1 MEQNIKVVKFRPWKP
16 AEKSTVQHASLAVKT
31 PRNTCG
37 SSVRSLSRIIR
48 THEPGP
54 ASDGCNEVWN
64 PSASRGSTHEMEISS
79 KPRGSTVRWLLWR
92 WPCQAKSDPVRCTA
106 SGLAQM
112 RVPCGNT
119 SSQANLPGISCS
131 EPTAYRFSVPA
142 SKTKKRPQQKLTQ
155 FWPNKCSMKN
165 SESQSSQHSQA
176 MRSSES
182 SVKYR
187 PKTAQNLGMK
197 QLIVTTTA
205 TRHPDLMVNTSLDL
219 KSLNDRRKSWP
230 LISTPGLSS
239 DTYLLS
245 KSRKHQVNSR
255 GKHMSQHETW
265 REAKVPETFQDIL
278 FKIRFDCKCR
288 IFGPFGLLIGT
299 PAKLWCWLC
308 QRSLLKQ
315 ACICSVNV
323 QKSHSVRKE
332 AGALRSGTRPLPFLI
347 ALRLVIRG

>member
-1 MEQNIKVVKFRPWKP
+1 MPNMKQNNAKHGKIMIIYSLSDSDLENVENLQKKYT
-16 AEKSTVQHASLAVKT
+16 SASLTVKT

-54 ASDGCNEVWN
+54 ASDGSGNDRN
-64 PSASRGSTHEMEISS
+64 QMKSAWRGSTHDMEISS

-112 RVPCGNT
+112 PVPCGNT
-119 SSQANLPGISCS
+119 SSQANLPKNLSLWTNRISFLRS
-131 EPTAYRFSVPA
+131 SFEN
-142 SKTKKRPQQKLTQ
+142 KKRPRQKLTQ

-187 PKTAQNLGMK
+187 PKAAQNLGMK

-219 KSLNDRRKSWP
+219 KSLNDRRKSWH
-230 LISTPGLSS
+230 LSS
-239 DTYLLS
+239 DT
-245 KSRKHQVNSR
+245 
-255 GKHMSQHETW
+255 
-265 REAKVPETFQDIL
+265 
-278 FKIRFDCKCR
+278 
-288 IFGPFGLLIGT
+288 
-299 PAKLWCWLC
+299 
-308 QRSLLKQ
+308 
-315 ACICSVNV
+315 
-323 QKSHSVRKE
+323 
-332 AGALRSGTRPLPFLI
+332 
-347 ALRLVIRG
+347 